1 MAKIRIKGDTSGYV
15 DIQAPAVA
23 GATTI
28 NTSDIATAGGVTT
41 ADSAEVLTLNR
52 TSSAGSIINLQKDG
66 STVGSIGVYD
76 TGSGLDVYMADT
88 VCGIRASQAGTD
100 NIMPCNADGSNSDAD
115 IDLGSSTT
123 RFRDIF
129 LSGGA
134 YLGGTTSA
142 NYLTDYEEGSWT
154 PAYYVRGNRSQPVFT
169 SGSYDAQVGRYV
181 KVGRVC
187 HCHITIYINGGTK
200 DNDPSTDV
208 AINLPF
214 TADNDGYQ
222 QGAQGLNYISGFPAL
237 NDSYRIFT
245 SFIDQNLDELLFRRL
260 NTDGTNDNVGCS
272 ELGSNASI
280 YMNFSY
286 ITKD

>member
-154 PAYYVRGNRSQPVFT
+154 PSYYVRGNRSQEVYT
-169 SGSYDAQVGRYV
+169 SMAVQTGRYI
-181 KVGRVC
+181 KVGRVV
-187 HCHITIYINGGTK
+187 HCHMTVRSGNTK
-200 DNDPSTDV
+200 DNNPSTDV
-208 AINLPF
+208 AVNLPF
-214 TADNDGYQ
+214 IADNGGYQ
-222 QGAQGLNYISGFPAL
+222 QGAMGFNYLSNFPGLS
-237 NDSYRIFT
+237 DTYRFFT
-245 SFIDQNLDELLFRRL
+245 GFIDENLDELMFRRM
-260 NTDGTNDNVGCS
+260 DTNGNVDNVGCD
-272 ELGSNASI
+272 ELGSSAEL